1 MQVSLID
8 IQTGEENWQGSLA
21 DFFSAN
27 SDSLDR
33 DEMADIQS
41 TFEDGL
47 SYFIGGGAS
56 AEFRL
61 ELIA

>member
-8 IQTGEENWQGSLA
+8 IQTGAENWQGSLA

-33 DEMADIQS
+33 DEMAEIQ
-41 TFEDGL
+41 FALEDGL
-47 SYFIGGGAS
+47 FYFIGGGAS